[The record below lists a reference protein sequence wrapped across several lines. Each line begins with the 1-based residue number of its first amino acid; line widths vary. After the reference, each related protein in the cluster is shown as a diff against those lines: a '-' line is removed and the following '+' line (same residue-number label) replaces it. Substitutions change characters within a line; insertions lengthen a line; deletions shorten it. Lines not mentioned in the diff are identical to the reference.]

1 MAGTQGIAGVRTR
14 ARPGPLLGPLLVALV
29 GLAALPATV
38 LACSPPR
45 PFDVALTLAAT
56 VDGGGALVPG
66 SRGRLVFTAWVLGA
80 SRRGPERFEV
90 HQPAVQAGGPPGP
103 PIRLRAAPGAAC
115 AVEERPS
122 SGPLGTFQA
131 VVAPRDPRALWPRSC
146 YVDFEVLPAAV
157 AGEAVRYMVRPY
169 DPCGADFNLD
179 NNYADI
185 VFGTIPPPA
194 SPARPTPLAA
204 WSLIVLVLAL
214 LAAARIVGRRRLL
227 PGAD

>member
-1 MAGTQGIAGVRTR
+1 MAGSQGIAGIRTWARLGR
-14 ARPGPLLGPLLVALV
+14 ALFLLV
-29 GLAALPATV
+29 GLAALPAASV
-38 LACSPPR
+38 ACTPPR
-45 PFDVALTLAAT
+45 PFDLSLTLTAT

-80 SRRGPERFEV
+80 SRRGPEKFEV
-90 HQPAVQAGGPPGP
+90 HQPLFTPLNPPGP
-103 PIRLRAAPGAAC
+103 PIRLTAAPGADC
-115 AVEERPS
+115 AVEERP
-122 SGPLGTFQA
+122 GPDNGLLGRFQT

-146 YVDFEVLPAAV
+146 HVDFEVLPAAV

-194 SPARPTPLAA
+194 TPARPAPMAA
-204 WSLIVLVLAL
+204 WSVLLLVVAM
-214 LAAARIVGRRRLL
+214 LAAARIAGRRRLL
-227 PGAD
+227 PDAD